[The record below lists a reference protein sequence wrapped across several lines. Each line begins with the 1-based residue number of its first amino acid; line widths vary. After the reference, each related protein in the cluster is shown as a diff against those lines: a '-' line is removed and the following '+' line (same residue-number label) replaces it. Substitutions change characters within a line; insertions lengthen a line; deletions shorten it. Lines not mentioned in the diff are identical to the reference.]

1 MQLQHVEDELDTLFE
16 SLEWKRHTSL
26 KVWMA
31 NNTLSEVFK
40 QRWTIQLAHFL
51 TFGNYSGIDGNNVA
65 DDWLTLEESNWLIR
79 ETLAYEVTGKKGVV
93 WKEEDL
99 LEGFYDDVKDEDEA
113 YNEDDED

>member
-1 MQLQHVEDELDTLFE
+1 
-16 SLEWKRHTSL
+16 
-26 KVWMA
+26 MA

-51 TFGNYSGIDGNNVA
+51 TFGLYSGIDVNNEA

-79 ETLAYEVTGKKGVV
+79 ETLDKEKADKKSVD

-99 LEGFYDDVKDEDEA
+99 LEGFYDDVEDEDEA
-113 YNEDDED
+113 YNEDEEDAH